1 ARAAYHA
8 GRLPVPV
15 IRCGRKLVV
24 PVQPILDLLR
34 IGGQQIRSAS
44 RDQVPSER
52 GEQPGDSKVAGT
64 PTPAT

>member
-1 ARAAYHA
+1 
-8 GRLPVPV
+8 
-15 IRCGRKLVV
+15 V